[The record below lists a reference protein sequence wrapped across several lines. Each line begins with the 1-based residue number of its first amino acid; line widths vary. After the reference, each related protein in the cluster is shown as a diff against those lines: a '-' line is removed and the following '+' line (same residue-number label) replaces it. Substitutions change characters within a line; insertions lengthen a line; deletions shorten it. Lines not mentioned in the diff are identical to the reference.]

1 MKKFLI
7 LALAIG
13 FITTCNNKKEENDE
27 DAIIAL
33 ALSQLNQLP
42 STCDVDVSIGSQ
54 KYNER
59 NIPITYSSPTAAQ
72 TVSKTAVLDSN
83 GTKVKDHVIGVV
95 SLTANIGTTIT
106 LAGTGNG
113 THYVILYEKGAGCPI
128 GTADDIGNITNK
140 SDFTVTGISNNS
152 ITQNLNYASAA
163 ATVKFNKAGRYFYIV
178 YQGTDISAAPKDVT
192 VITTVQ

>member
-27 DAIIAL
+27 DAILAL

-42 STCDVDVSIGSQ
+42 STCNVDCFNWKPST
-54 KYNER
+54 YNER
-59 NIPITYSSPTAAQ
+59 NVPITYSSPTVPLKRFLKQ
-72 TVSKTAVLDSN
+72 TVLDTN
-83 GTKVKDHVIGVV
+83 GTKVKDHVIGAV

-140 SDFTVTGISNNS
+140 SDFTVTGISNR
-152 ITQNLNYASAA
+152 Q
-163 ATVKFNKAGRYFYIV
+163 
-178 YQGTDISAAPKDVT
+178 
-192 VITTVQ
+192 